1 MIQNTKMKS
10 KSYYIKKDGIVEEVS
25 KEEYD
30 SNKSGPDSYLC
41 SKCSVYSCNKIVTSD
56 INLCPEVIDAY
67 MCLIEKEILIDNKM
81 EKVGVVDEFIV
92 TKCTEYKM
100 YKYLLRKQ
108 KRLQELEK
116 LKSNS
121 DLPKDK
127 PIQSEEEN
135 TRNKEEAEYFRKLL
149 LGFSEKGK

>member
-1 MIQNTKMKS
+1 MKQNSKIKS
-10 KSYYIKKDGIVEEVS
+10 RNYYIKKNGIVEEVS

-41 SKCSVYSCNKIVTSD
+41 SKCSVCSCNKIVTSN
-56 INLCPEVIDAY
+56 IYICPEVIDAY
-67 MCLIEKEILIDNKM
+67 MCLIKREILINNKRK
-81 EKVGVVDEFIV
+81 KVSEVDEFIV

-100 YKYLLRKQ
+100 YKDLLRKQ
-108 KRLQELEK
+108 EKLQELEN

-127 PIQSEEEN
+127 PIQIEEEK
-135 TRNKEEAEYFRKLL
+135 TENKEDAEYIKKLL
-149 LGFSEKGK
+149 LGFSEKR